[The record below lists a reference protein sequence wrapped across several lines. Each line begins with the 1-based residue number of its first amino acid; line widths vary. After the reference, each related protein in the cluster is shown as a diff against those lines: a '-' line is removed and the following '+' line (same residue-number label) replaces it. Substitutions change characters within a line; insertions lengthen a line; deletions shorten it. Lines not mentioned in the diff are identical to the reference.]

1 MLIPVCI
8 DVACPW
14 CSFLSFE
21 WNFRTKQLAF
31 LFPFSE
37 SLVDFLNF
45 MWLSFYPIC

>member
-21 WNFRTKQLAF
+21 WNFRRKQLAF